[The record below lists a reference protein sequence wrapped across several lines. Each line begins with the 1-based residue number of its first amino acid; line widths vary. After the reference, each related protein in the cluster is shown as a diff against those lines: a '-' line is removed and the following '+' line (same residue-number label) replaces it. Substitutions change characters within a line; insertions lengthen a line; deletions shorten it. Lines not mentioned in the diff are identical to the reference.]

1 MGLLIEKISQT
12 WEIKI
17 LQEAVNIWKQLE
29 NNQLTFEDL
38 DNYLK
43 QIKLHENARRISN
56 ERTTRL
62 AGERPKKLPCG
73 GCGKEP
79 LYGH

>member
-62 AGERPKKLPCG
+62 AGEKPKKLPCG
-73 GCGKEP
+73 GCSKEP